1 MESKVNKI
9 QTPALKRIFVYMP
22 VHIVRV
28 VALTH
33 IGGRRSMVA

>member
-1 MESKVNKI
+1 VKSEVN
-9 QTPALKRIFVYMP
+9 TVLPPALKRIFVYMP

-28 VALTH
+28 VALAH